1 MTNRI
6 ALVQF
11 QTIGSVPV
19 AVPADQ
25 HSEELFAKAN
35 EGVTYRIEPKRS
47 RNPSFHRKCMAL
59 IQDCF
64 NNQEDYEHFE
74 PFREAMKIEC
84 GWVDFTTTTVRESVL
99 AEYVI
104 HRESCATRK
113 GYDPYNSSPVE
124 CTCGLTEALQ
134 ADTVATHIKTK
145 SQGFDQCSEEDA
157 AELWPRIKAW
167 AVQYIGHEAVNRY
180 EGGML

>member
-1 MTNRI
+1 MTDRI

-11 QTIGSVPV
+11 KTVGNIPV

-25 HSEELFAKAN
+25 HSEELFAKAKK
-35 EGVTYRIEPKRS
+35 GVTYRIEPKRS

-64 NNQEDYEHFE
+64 NNQEQYEHFE

-84 GWVDFTTTTVRESVL
+84 GWVEFTTTTVRESVL
-99 AEYVI
+99 AKYVM
-104 HRESCATRK
+104 HRIPCAI
-113 GYDPYNSSPVE
+113 NSAGSR
-124 CTCGLTEALQ
+124 CTCGLTEAMQ
-134 ADTVATHIKTK
+134 ADLVQTHIKTK

-157 AELWPRIKAW
+157 ADLWPRIKAW

-180 EGGML
+180 EGGM